1 MSSIQFILI
10 RAAKSLAAS
19 SDSATLDAEILLS
32 HTLNKDRS
40 YLRSWPEQTL
50 TPEQLDMFNDYLE
63 QRLQGMPIAYIIGY
77 REFWS
82 RNFIVNPSVLIPRHD
97 TELLVEL
104 SLKRIPRNTALK
116 IIDLGTGSGII
127 AITLAAERPK
137 TEVFACDIN
146 EQALSTARLN
156 AKKHHTSRIRFYQSD
171 WFDAIPE
178 THFDFIISNPPYIA
192 PEDPHLQTGDLRF
205 EPQNALVAPKQGLQY
220 LSCIIE
226 SSRQHLN
233 HKGYLIVEHG
243 YDQKVQ
249 VKSLFNQHGY
259 HHVETYLDLGGNPR
273 VTCGQWLSQDSL
285 IPIDPQ
291 TTATPNPQE
300 VTLPR
305 KLVQKI
311 LYEAQLTP
319 SLEVCGLISAINNVP
334 AICYPI
340 NNVAEQPQTR
350 FLLDTKQQIA
360 VLTHMREQ
368 GESLFAIYHSHPTG
382 PATPSKTDVQLTAYP
397 EALHLI
403 VSMQTKGVLE
413 LRCFKV
419 TNNLTQE
426 IPLKLID

>member
-10 RAAKSLAAS
+10 RAAKSLNTS

-50 TPEQLDMFNDYLE
+50 TPEQLETFNHYLE
-63 QRLQGMPIAYIIGY
+63 QRLQGMPIAYIIGH

-82 RNFIVNPSVLIPRHD
+82 RSFNVNPSVLIPRHD

-137 TEVFACDIN
+137 TEVFACDISD
-146 EQALSTARLN
+146 QALITAKLN
-156 AKKHHTSRIRFYQSD
+156 AKKHQTSRIRFYQSD

-192 PEDPHLQTGDLRF
+192 PEDPHLQQGDLRF
-205 EPQNALVAPKQGLQY
+205 EPQTALVAPKQGLHY
-220 LSCIIE
+220 LNCIIE
-226 SSRQHLN
+226 NSRQHLN
-233 HKGYLIVEHG
+233 HQGYLIVEHG
-243 YDQKVQ
+243 YDQKAQ
-249 VKSLFNQHGY
+249 VKALFNQSGY
-259 HHVETYLDLGGNPR
+259 QHVETYLDLGGNPR
-273 VTCGQWLSQDSL
+273 VTCGQWLYSNTPDIMGAS
-285 IPIDPQ
+285 
-291 TTATPNPQE
+291 THSTPNLQE
-300 VTLPR
+300 VILPR
-305 KLVQKI
+305 KLVQQI
-311 LYEAQLTP
+311 LHEAQATP
-319 SLEVCGLISAINNVP
+319 TLEVCGLISAIDTIP
-334 AICYPI
+334 SHCYQI
-340 NNVAEQPQTR
+340 NNISDTPHSR
-350 FLLDTKQQIA
+350 FLLDTKQQIGT
-360 VLTHMREQ
+360 LTHMREQ

-403 VSMQTKGVLE
+403 VSLETQGVLE
-413 LRCFKV
+413 LRCFKI

-426 IPLKLID
+426 LPLKLID